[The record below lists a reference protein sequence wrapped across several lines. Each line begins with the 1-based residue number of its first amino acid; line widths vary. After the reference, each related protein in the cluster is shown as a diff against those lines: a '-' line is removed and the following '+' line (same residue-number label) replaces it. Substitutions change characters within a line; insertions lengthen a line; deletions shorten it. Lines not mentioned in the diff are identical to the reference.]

1 MTPDEAIVTLAATE
15 HLLVALDFDGT
26 LSPLVDAPM
35 DARMLPAA
43 RAALEALTATPATT
57 VALVSGRSLADLR
70 VIAEHGDES
79 PIFLAGSHGA
89 EHWVPG
95 GELRGEPGGEP
106 GGGPSIAERAERDR
120 LRAAAENL
128 VEGIPGAWI
137 EPKEFGFAVHSR
149 TVAAADRTAV
159 HDTVDGLM
167 VAEAPTRRRRTGHH
181 IVEYAFRDVGKDAE
195 VAWLRA
201 RAGATAV
208 LFAGDDVTDEDALAS
223 LDAGDV
229 GVRVGPGDTA
239 ASVRVDGIAELA
251 ALLVR
256 LAHERSALRE

>member
-1 MTPDEAIVTLAATE
+1 MTPRQAVSTLAATE
-15 HLLVALDFDGT
+15 RLLVALDFDGT

-43 RAALEALTATPATT
+43 RAALEALLVTPATT

-70 VIAEHGDES
+70 VIAEHREDS
-79 PIFLAGSHGA
+79 PILLAGSHGA

-95 GELRGEPGGEP
+95 GEPGGEP
-106 GGGPSIAERAERDR
+106 GDGPSAAERAERDR
-120 LRAAAENL
+120 LRAAAEDL
-128 VEGIPGAWI
+128 IAGIPGAWI

-149 TVAAADRTAV
+149 TVAAADRAAV
-159 HDTVDGLM
+159 NDRVDALM
-167 VAEAPTRRRRTGHH
+167 VDEAPTWRRRTGHR
-181 IVEYAFRDVGKDAE
+181 IVEYAFRDVGKDAA

-201 RAGATAV
+201 RTGATAV

-229 GVRVGPGDTA
+229 GVRVGAGDTA
-239 ASVRVDGIAELA
+239 ASVRVDGIPELA
-251 ALLVR
+251 ALLVL
-256 LAHERSALRE
+256 LAHERSALQE

>member
-1 MTPDEAIVTLAATE
+1 MTPRQAVSTLAATE
-15 HLLVALDFDGT
+15 RLLVALDFDGT

-43 RAALEALTATPATT
+43 RAALEALTVTPATT

-70 VIAEHGDES
+70 VIAEHRDDS
-79 PIFLAGSHGA
+79 PILLAGSHGA

-95 GELRGEPGGEP
+95 GERGD
-106 GGGPSIAERAERDR
+106 GPSVAERAERDR
-120 LRAAAENL
+120 LRAAAEDL
-128 VEGIPGAWI
+128 IAGIPGAWI

-149 TVAAADRTAV
+149 TVAAADRAAV
-159 HDTVDGLM
+159 NDRVDALM
-167 VAEAPTRRRRTGHH
+167 VDEAPTWRRRTGHR
-181 IVEYAFRDVGKDAE
+181 IVEYAFRDVGKDAA

-201 RAGATAV
+201 RTGATAV

-229 GVRVGPGDTA
+229 GVRVGAGDTA
-239 ASVRVDGIAELA
+239 ASVRVDGIPELA
-251 ALLVR
+251 ALLVL
-256 LAHERSALRE
+256 LAHERSALQE

>member
-1 MTPDEAIVTLAATE
+1 MTPRQAVSTLAATE
-15 HLLVALDFDGT
+15 RLLVALDFDGT

-43 RAALEALTATPATT
+43 RAALEALTVTPATT

-70 VIAEHGDES
+70 VIAEHRDDS
-79 PIFLAGSHGA
+79 PILLAGSHGA

-95 GELRGEPGGEP
+95 GEPGD
-106 GGGPSIAERAERDR
+106 GPSVAERAERDR
-120 LRAAAENL
+120 LRAAAEDL
-128 VEGIPGAWI
+128 IAGIPGAWI

-149 TVAAADRTAV
+149 TVAAADRAAV
-159 HDTVDGLM
+159 NDRVDALM
-167 VAEAPTRRRRTGHH
+167 VDEAPTWRRRTGHR
-181 IVEYAFRDVGKDAE
+181 IVEYAFRDVGKDAA

-201 RAGATAV
+201 RTGATAV

-229 GVRVGPGDTA
+229 GVRVGAGDTA
-239 ASVRVDGIAELA
+239 ASVRVDGIPELA
-251 ALLVR
+251 ALLVL
-256 LAHERSALRE
+256 LAHERSALQE

>member
-1 MTPDEAIVTLAATE
+1 MTPRQAVSTLAATE
-15 HLLVALDFDGT
+15 RLLVALDFDGT

-43 RAALEALTATPATT
+43 RAALEALTVTPATT

-70 VIAEHGDES
+70 VIAEHRDDS
-79 PIFLAGSHGA
+79 PILLAGSHGA

-95 GELRGEPGGEP
+95 GEPGGEP
-106 GGGPSIAERAERDR
+106 GDGPSVAERAERDR
-120 LRAAAENL
+120 LRAAAEDL
-128 VEGIPGAWI
+128 IAGIPGAWI

-149 TVAAADRTAV
+149 TVAAADRAAV
-159 HDTVDGLM
+159 NDRVDALM
-167 VAEAPTRRRRTGHH
+167 VDEAPTWRRRTGHR
-181 IVEYAFRDVGKDAE
+181 IVEYAFRDVGKDAA

-201 RAGATAV
+201 RTGATAV

-229 GVRVGPGDTA
+229 GVRVGAGDTA
-239 ASVRVDGIAELA
+239 ASVRVDGIPELA
-251 ALLVR
+251 ALLVL
-256 LAHERSALRE
+256 LAHERSALQE

>member
-1 MTPDEAIVTLAATE
+1 MTPRQAVSTLAATE
-15 HLLVALDFDGT
+15 RLLVALDFDGT

-43 RAALEALTATPATT
+43 RAALEALTVTPATT

-70 VIAEHGDES
+70 VIAEHRDDS
-79 PIFLAGSHGA
+79 PILLAGSHGA

-95 GELRGEPGGEP
+95 GEPGGEP
-106 GGGPSIAERAERDR
+106 GDGPSVAERAERDR
-120 LRAAAENL
+120 LRAAADDL
-128 VEGIPGAWI
+128 IAGIPGAWI

-149 TVAAADRTAV
+149 TVAAADRAAV
-159 HDTVDGLM
+159 NDRVDALM
-167 VAEAPTRRRRTGHH
+167 VDEAPTWRRRTGHR
-181 IVEYAFRDVGKDAE
+181 IVEYAFRDVGKDAA

-201 RAGATAV
+201 RTGATAV

-229 GVRVGPGDTA
+229 GVRVGAGDTA
-239 ASVRVDGIAELA
+239 ASVRVDGIPELA
-251 ALLVR
+251 ALLVL
-256 LAHERSALRE
+256 LAHERSALQE

>member
-1 MTPDEAIVTLAATE
+1 MTPRQAVSTLAATE
-15 HLLVALDFDGT
+15 RLLVALDFDGT

-70 VIAEHGDES
+70 VIAEHRDDS
-79 PIFLAGSHGA
+79 PILLAGSHGA

-95 GELRGEPGGEP
+95 GEPGD
-106 GGGPSIAERAERDR
+106 GPSVAERAERDR
-120 LRAAAENL
+120 LRAAAEDL
-128 VEGIPGAWI
+128 IAGIPGAWI

-149 TVAAADRTAV
+149 TVAAADRAAV
-159 HDTVDGLM
+159 NDRVDALM
-167 VAEAPTRRRRTGHH
+167 VDEAPTWRRRTGHR
-181 IVEYAFRDVGKDAE
+181 IVEYAFRDVGKDAA

-201 RAGATAV
+201 RTGATAV

-229 GVRVGPGDTA
+229 GVRVGAGDTA
-239 ASVRVDGIAELA
+239 ASVRVDGIPELA
-251 ALLVR
+251 ALLVL
-256 LAHERSALRE
+256 LAHERSALQE

>member
-1 MTPDEAIVTLAATE
+1 MTPRQAVSTLAATE
-15 HLLVALDFDGT
+15 RLLVTLDFDGT

-43 RAALEALTATPATT
+43 RAALEALLVTPATT

-70 VIAEHGDES
+70 VIAEHREDS
-79 PIFLAGSHGA
+79 PILLAGSHGA

-95 GELRGEPGGEP
+95 GEPGGEP
-106 GGGPSIAERAERDR
+106 GDGPSAAERAERDR
-120 LRAAAENL
+120 LRAAAEDL
-128 VEGIPGAWI
+128 IAGIPGAWI

-149 TVAAADRTAV
+149 TVAAADRAAV
-159 HDTVDGLM
+159 NDRVDALM
-167 VAEAPTRRRRTGHH
+167 VDEAPTWRRRTGHR
-181 IVEYAFRDVGKDAE
+181 IVEYAFRDVGKDAA

-201 RAGATAV
+201 RTGATAV

-229 GVRVGPGDTA
+229 GVRVGAGDTA
-239 ASVRVDGIAELA
+239 ASVRVDGIPELA
-251 ALLVR
+251 ALLVL
-256 LAHERSALRE
+256 LAHERSALQE

>member
-1 MTPDEAIVTLAATE
+1 MTPRQAVSTLAATE
-15 HLLVALDFDGT
+15 RLLVALDFDGT

-43 RAALEALTATPATT
+43 RAALEALLVTPATT

-70 VIAEHGDES
+70 VIAEHRDDS
-79 PIFLAGSHGA
+79 PILLAGSHGA

-95 GELRGEPGGEP
+95 GEPGD
-106 GGGPSIAERAERDR
+106 GPSVAERAERDR
-120 LRAAAENL
+120 LRAAAEDL
-128 VEGIPGAWI
+128 IAGIPGAWI

-149 TVAAADRTAV
+149 TVAAADRAAV
-159 HDTVDGLM
+159 NDRVDALM
-167 VAEAPTRRRRTGHH
+167 VDEAPTWRRRTGHR
-181 IVEYAFRDVGKDAE
+181 IVEYAFRDVGKDAA

-201 RAGATAV
+201 RTGATAV

-229 GVRVGPGDTA
+229 GVRVGAGDTA
-239 ASVRVDGIAELA
+239 ASVRVDGIPELA
-251 ALLVR
+251 ALLVL
-256 LAHERSALRE
+256 LAHERSALQE